1 MSAKMIVHG
10 DDIER
15 AAYDFQERYKIDD
28 LRQATQSVWN
38 AFLRYCAKT
47 VFVPAR
53 TFFGVHGDIS
63 RVSLEIAMKAYKWC
77 DYYIDLCSL
86 YEKEITLIGFSN
98 FTGIFYNVLK
108 AWNSQCRDLDGN
120 FELLQEYMAYLESVE
135 DNGEYN
141 DTIYNNTNTNTP
153 DNSNN
158 INNPNNPLSISV
170 ANGELLR
177 TLIITLTQ
185 KLYMY
190 RQDSLSSMLTER
202 GTKRNPV
209 GVLGILN
216 HAYAWNMPGVRE
228 SRPREILA
236 GREQLGLESP
246 GERPKLP
253 GEVRQQEE

>member
-1 MSAKMIVHG
+1 MGAKVIVHS

-15 AAYDFQERYKIDD
+15 AAYDFQERYKVDD

-47 VFVPAR
+47 VFIPAR
-53 TFFGVHGDIS
+53 LFFGVHGDIS
-63 RVSLEIAMKAYKWC
+63 RVSLEIATRVYKWC

-108 AWNSQCRDLDGN
+108 AWNSQCRDLEGN
-120 FELLQEYMAYLESVE
+120 SELLQEYIAYLESAE

-141 DTIYNNTNTNTP
+141 NTNTSTNTNNF
-153 DNSNN
+153 NS
-158 INNPNNPLSISV
+158 IDNPNNLLSISV

-190 RQDSLSSMLTER
+190 RQDSLASMLTER

-236 GREQLGLESP
+236 GREQLGLDGP
-246 GERPKLP
+246 VERPKLP
-253 GEVRQQEE
+253 GEVRQNEE